1 MEVRTPLFKPT
12 SIMQSSQRKV
22 WHSLAITL
30 SAVGV
35 VAIVL
40 SFATYAV
47 ILGRNERRW
56 HGFEVLQSFHIMNY
70 KSIRIGVD
78 SSPFQA
84 ILPFGFVLLYLA
96 IASFGINVSPTICA
110 LR

>member
-1 MEVRTPLFKPT
+1 
-12 SIMQSSQRKV
+12 MQSSQRKV

-56 HGFEVLQSFHIMNY
+56 HGFEVLPSFHIVN
-70 KSIRIGVD
+70 
-78 SSPFQA
+78 
-84 ILPFGFVLLYLA
+84 
-96 IASFGINVSPTICA
+96 
-110 LR
+110 

>member
-56 HGFEVLQSFHIMNY
+56 HGFEVLSSIHIVNCL
-70 KSIRIGVD
+70 SIEIGII

-84 ILPFGFVLLYLA
+84 ILPFGFILLYLA

>member
-1 MEVRTPLFKPT
+1 
-12 SIMQSSQRKV
+12 MQSSQRKV

-56 HGFEVLQSFHIMNY
+56 HGFEVLPRFHIVNCESTAHILY
-70 KSIRIGVD
+70 FGIEID

>member
-1 MEVRTPLFKPT
+1 
-12 SIMQSSQRKV
+12 MQSSQRKV

-56 HGFEVLQSFHIMNY
+56 HGFEVYCRVF
-70 KSIRIGVD
+70 
-78 SSPFQA
+78 
-84 ILPFGFVLLYLA
+84 IL
-96 IASFGINVSPTICA
+96 
-110 LR
+110 

>member
-1 MEVRTPLFKPT
+1 
-12 SIMQSSQRKV
+12 MQSSQRKV

-56 HGFEVLQSFHIMNY
+56 HGFEVLPSFHIVNFE
-70 KSIRIGVD
+70 STLISQAIGID

-84 ILPFGFVLLYLA
+84 ILPFGFILLYLA

>member
-1 MEVRTPLFKPT
+1 M
-12 SIMQSSQRKV
+12 

-56 HGFEVLQSFHIMNY
+56 HGFEVMP
-70 KSIRIGVD
+70 SIHNVNCESTRIG
-78 SSPFQA
+78 
-84 ILPFGFVLLYLA
+84 IY
-96 IASFGINVSPTICA
+96 
-110 LR
+110 

>member
-1 MEVRTPLFKPT
+1 
-12 SIMQSSQRKV
+12 MQSSQRKV

-56 HGFEVLQSFHIMNY
+56 HGFEVLRSFHIVNW
-70 KSIRIGVD
+70 KSIRIGID
-78 SSPFQA
+78 SNLFQA